1 MHGDMEWVE
10 KLLIAIASI
19 VTAVGGFTT
28 IRFFF
33 TRKEEKRKAEAEA
46 YDMALDAL
54 RRQYDWLH
62 KQNEEMS
69 LTIRELNE
77 KVDALYNEVHAL
89 ERKNLDL
96 VKQNAELELQLKEA
110 QHNACVRPDDDCL
123 RRLPPRTYC
132 RLKKLAQG
140 DYDKDYEGKID
151 DGKEQ

>member
-1 MHGDMEWVE
+1 MEWIE
-10 KLLIAIASI
+10 KLLIAIAAV

-28 IRFFF
+28 IRFLF

-46 YDMALDAL
+46 YDVALDAL

-62 KQNEEMS
+62 KQNEEMGQ
-69 LTIRELNE
+69 TIRELND
-77 KVDALYNEVHAL
+77 KVDALYAEVHAL

-96 VKQNAELELQLKEA
+96 VRQNAELELQLKEA

-140 DYDKDYEGKID
+140 DYDKDYEDKTDEGK
-151 DGKEQ
+151 

>member
-1 MHGDMEWVE
+1 MEWVE